1 MQRPQ
6 CLKKIYLRWIASRL
20 TYFCFEQYDIY
31 RYGLFSPE
39 INTWHPY
46 WTNTLWHTWEFTN
59 TALYC
64 RINTSRF
71 RITKM
76 QIMLHIED
84 TPKMSLTCHFI
95 HPFSHGLLLSMYS
108 IWLSIIQQWMRLLER
123 KLTIWIYL
131 TLLII
136 FRQLRILYPTPT
148 SSI

>member
-1 MQRPQ
+1 MH
-6 CLKKIYLRWIASRL
+6 LRWICSS
-20 TYFCFEQYDIY
+20 TYFCFEQDDIY
-31 RYGLFSPE
+31 RDGLFPPE

-59 TALYC
+59 TALYR

-108 IWLSIIQQWMRLLER
+108 IWLSIIQQFD
-123 KLTIWIYL
+123 IWGWSWQYEYISLYWSSFDSCGYCTRPPPPL
-131 TLLII
+131 YNI
-136 FRQLRILYPTPT
+136 RYHHLRPGL
-148 SSI
+148 